1 MTEILIINA
10 DKLPLYHIPS
20 NVSESNK
27 IKNSTHADCEDI
39 WESKGIA
46 QFNSIQFNSIQLH
59 V

>member
-10 DKLPLYHIPS
+10 DKLPLHHILS

-27 IKNSTHADCEDI
+27 IKTSTHADRDDI
-39 WESKGIA
+39 WEKNGTA
-46 QFNSIQFNSIQLH
+46 HFNSIQLH